1 MVDLVFAS
9 VANAAALVILFS
21 LARAIYYPSWAA
33 SAPHDALERSWGG
46 PSAVGATLAHWLV
59 ASVIVAA
66 MYGVI
71 LIVDRR
77 FMEPR

>member
-1 MVDLVFAS
+1 MDLVFAS
-9 VANAAALVILFS
+9 VANVAALVILFS
-21 LARAIYYPSWAA
+21 LARAIYYPFWAA
-33 SAPHDALERSWGG
+33 SAPDDALERSWGG

-66 MYGVI
+66 MYGII